1 MQSIQDRLKNMS
13 GKELKAFY
21 KSGILS
27 EDSFQKYLEK
37 PVCEDFV
44 SINSNESKNYEQLYN
59 VTLDQR
65 IRFSLKI
72 DEQSELIKEMRELFR
87 KIAALSNSAYIVDR
101 CNDMLDKTKEYT
113 E

>member
-1 MQSIQDRLKNMS
+1 MQSIQDRLKNAS
-13 GKELKAFY
+13 SKELKEFY
-21 KSGILS
+21 KSGILPK
-27 EDSFQKYLEK
+27 DSFQKYLDK

-44 SINSNESKNYEQLYN
+44 SINGNESKNYEQLYN

-72 DEQSELIKEMRELFR
+72 DEQSELIKEMRYFIDVARYNNPYDEV
-87 KIAALSNSAYIVDR
+87 KAHAI
-101 CNDMLDKTKEYT
+101 LDKTKEYA